1 MIFLIR
7 HGEAAAGWGSHP
19 DPGLSALGQRQADAV
34 AEQLLAEGANAVVSS
49 PMQRCRETAQP
60 LATRLELTPQIE
72 PAVSEIETP
81 VGLEDRSAWLRQV
94 MAGRWDE
101 AGHDFD
107 PWRRAALAAVSSL
120 PDGTAVF
127 SHFIAINA
135 IVGLLEQREDVIV
148 FRPGH
153 TSVTVLEREG
163 GGLVVRKRGGEA
175 ATRVL

>member
-19 DPGLSALGQRQADAV
+19 DPGLSPLGQRQADAI
-34 AEQLLAEGANAVVSS
+34 AEHLLAEGANSVVSS
-49 PMQRCRETAQP
+49 PMQRCKETAQP
-60 LATRLELTPQIE
+60 LATRLGHTARIE

-81 VGLEDRSAWLRQV
+81 VGLDDRSAWLKGV
-94 MAGRWDE
+94 MGGRWDE
-101 AGHDFD
+101 AGHDFG
-107 PWRRAALAAVSSL
+107 PWRRAALAAVSDL

-135 IVGLLEQREDVIV
+135 IVGLLEQRDEVIV
-148 FRPGH
+148 FRPSH
-153 TSVTVLEREG
+153 TSVTVLERDG
-163 GGLVVRKRGGEA
+163 GGLTVRERGGEA